1 MYWKVWVRK
10 SIHGSCKGWYKLSV
24 ITLGYLAELMFNESI
39 LTYNCNSFC
48 NLNTLDRNMKTK
60 KSVIQEKET
69 TKMRLFKTDF
79 WLEGNCT
86 L

>member
-1 MYWKVWVRK
+1 MHWKVWLRK
-10 SIHGSCKGWYKLSV
+10 SIHGFCEGYKLSL

-60 KSVIQEKET
+60 KSVIQEKEAT
-69 TKMRLFKTDF
+69 NKTDF
-79 WLEGNCT
+79 WLKGNCT